1 MGTFFRHAASA
12 LRWLLVGAAVAAVA
26 AGACLGVAAVA
37 TGPGAHDDGAPWSLV
52 ADPGIDRQ
60 TAMDTAVSAVPGST
74 AVSAELDSERH
85 TTVWEVEVVT
95 PDGVEYEV
103 SVDANTGVVLGT
115 AERD

>member
-12 LRWLLVGAAVAAVA
+12 MRWLLVGAVVAAVA

-37 TGPGAHDDGAPWSLV
+37 TGSGTDHDGAPWSLV
-52 ADPGIDRQ
+52 AAPGIDRQ
-60 TAMDTAVSAVPGST
+60 KAMDAAVAAVPGST
-74 AVSAELDSERH
+74 AVSAELDSERN

-95 PDGVEYEV
+95 PEGVEYEV
-103 SVDANTGVVLGT
+103 SVDANTGVVRGT

>member
-12 LRWLLVGAAVAAVA
+12 MRWLLVGAVVAAVA
-26 AGACLGVAAVA
+26 AGACLGIAAVV
-37 TGPGAHDDGAPWSLV
+37 TDPGSRDGNAPWSLV

-60 TAMDTAVSAVPGST
+60 TAMDTAAAAVPGSRS
-74 AVSAELDSERH
+74 VSAELDSDQR

-103 SVDANTGVVLGT
+103 SVDANTGAVLGT